1 MTASPRD
8 RILQAAARLLAASG
22 GAPVSTRAVCEAAG
36 VGAPTL
42 YHHFGDK
49 QGLLD
54 AVVAHGFEQY
64 LAGKKAAGSTGD
76 PVEDLRRGWD
86 AHVEFGRTH
95 PAFYALMYGT
105 PRTGP
110 PPAAAREAHGALLEL
125 CRRIALAG
133 RLRTAPELAARMVLA
148 ANSGVTLALIA
159 DPGEEAEQVC
169 RRTRDAVVD
178 AITTGAAAGAA
189 AEATDEA
196 ATEAA
201 DEEVGRPEHPGADP
215 HAAAA
220 TLAAALT
227 GDRAPGLTAHETL
240 LLRDWLRRI
249 TDGPAG

>member
-64 LAGKKAAGSTGD
+64 LSGKKAAGSTGD

-159 DPGEEAEQVC
+159 DPGAEAEQVC

-178 AITTGAAAGAA
+178 AITTGAAKAPEEAAGAG
-189 AEATDEA
+189 ENLP
-196 ATEAA
+196 
-201 DEEVGRPEHPGADP
+201 GRPGADP

-227 GDRAPGLTAHETL
+227 GERAPGLTANETL

-249 TDGPAG
+249 TDGPAD

>member
-1 MTASPRD
+1 MTASPRE

-49 QGLLD
+49 QGLFD

-76 PVEDLRRGWD
+76 PVEDLRRGWN

-105 PRTGP
+105 PRPGP

-133 RLRTAPELAARMVLA
+133 RLRTAPELAAQMVLA
-148 ANSGVTLALIA
+148 ANTGVTLSLIA
-159 DPGEEAEQVC
+159 APDNAPDAD
-169 RRTRDAVVD
+169 RLSHRTRDAIID
-178 AITTGAAAGAA
+178 AVTTAETGTATGTGPTDAG
-189 AEATDEA
+189 
-196 ATEAA
+196 
-201 DEEVGRPEHPGADP
+201 P
-215 HAAAA
+215 HSAAA
-220 TLAAALT
+220 TLAAALAHH
-227 GDRAPGLTAHETL
+227 DAPGLTANETL

-249 TDGPAG
+249 TDDGAPAG

>member
-1 MTASPRD
+1 MTASPAIPAPQTSPRE

-49 QGLLD
+49 QGLFD

-105 PRTGP
+105 PRPGP

-133 RLRTAPELAARMVLA
+133 RLRTAPELAAQMVLA
-148 ANSGVTLALIA
+148 ANTGVTLSLIA
-159 DPGEEAEQVC
+159 DPDRDGDQLS
-169 RRTRDAVVD
+169 RRTRDAIID
-178 AITTGAAAGAA
+178 AVTTPETGTATGAGPSDAG
-189 AEATDEA
+189 
-196 ATEAA
+196 
-201 DEEVGRPEHPGADP
+201 P
-215 HAAAA
+215 HSAAA
-220 TLAAALT
+220 TLAASLAHR
-227 GDRAPGLTAHETL
+227 DAPGLTANETL

-249 TDGPAG
+249 TDKEA

>member
-1 MTASPRD
+1 MTASPRE

-49 QGLLD
+49 QGLFD

-86 AHVEFGRTH
+86 AHVGFGRTH

-105 PRTGP
+105 PRPGP

-133 RLRTAPELAARMVLA
+133 RLRTAPELAAQMVLA
-148 ANSGVTLALIA
+148 ANTGVTLSLIA
-159 DPGEEAEQVC
+159 DPAPDAERLSC
-169 RRTRDAVVD
+169 RTRDAIID
-178 AITTGAAAGAA
+178 AVTT
-189 AEATDEA
+189 AEAGTA
-196 ATEAA
+196 ATGTGPSDA
-201 DEEVGRPEHPGADP
+201 GP
-215 HAAAA
+215 HSAAA
-220 TLAAALT
+220 TLAAALAHR
-227 GDRAPGLTAHETL
+227 DAPGLTANETL

-249 TDGPAG
+249 TDNGAPVG